1 MLILSRAT
9 FASAQMAL
17 VQRMD
22 LGLGSDRKFFA
33 EWLLKQGFTF
43 DTEAQPTTRTMASGI
58 GLVTGLTVYG
68 ETYLNNAGNI
78 RIRLFTD
85 TLFSVYQ
92 IQTILSHPVTEE
104 AGNFMAAL
112 KTIGYQLNNTYDN
125 KVDRTRNRLLQKDG
139 KSFRVIEAMDG
150 TYLLVKAQ
158 RKDAYP
164 VNH

>member
-1 MLILSRAT
+1 
-9 FASAQMAL
+9 
-17 VQRMD
+17 
-22 LGLGSDRKFFA
+22 
-33 EWLLKQGFTF
+33 
-43 DTEAQPTTRTMASGI
+43 
-58 GLVTGLTVYG
+58 
-68 ETYLNNAGNI
+68 
-78 RIRLFTD
+78 
-85 TLFSVYQ
+85 
-92 IQTILSHPVTEE
+92 VTEE